1 MTAYCLYSAF
11 SGAFS
16 DSVYHP
22 EAECQTCILL
32 LLYIVI
38 RCINTGYT
46 SHLLLLFSIS
56 AIIRLIYSIHTQ
68 LHGFLPGIHLYQMKG
83 GFLTTSLWGG
93 FLSLVLTLY
102 VGTGIFGTF
111 FRNSAFRQYLWYCG
125 CFLFT
130 ILLFY
135 SDSRAAWV
143 STIAGIGM
151 LLCIRYRKTIRFLF
165 RKHRISTIG
174 ILLLSLYFGALF
186 LYQHKPDSA
195 RGRLQIHR
203 ITCDMIKTRPLAGFG
218 TGGFSQHYMD
228 YQAAYFKT
236 HPNIPDSSLADEITF
251 AFNEYLKLFTEQ
263 GIIRGV
269 AIVGIFLFIAMRK
282 PRTKTVI
289 ASVRCRSALL
299 ALAVFSCFSYP
310 FSCFEFKF
318 FGTFL
323 LACIVSDSRNDL
335 PLRCLRPGS
344 CCLSAC
350 FVLLAGCFTACLCIR
365 QEQAYRKWMHALQH
379 YSVSPTEALH
389 ELHDISSLLY
399 SQPVFLFTYGK
410 ALNFSGRYS
419 EALTLLNRAS
429 EYRASYQIL
438 IETGKS
444 HAGTGHSEAARRC
457 WEKAGEMIPNRLLP
471 GYLTARMYEQNHQT
485 GVARRIA
492 EETLH
497 ILPKTDNPE
506 SRKIRRE
513 LLRIASLK

>member
-11 SGAFS
+11 SSACS

-22 EAECQTCILL
+22 EAECQACILL

-38 RCINTGYT
+38 RCINIGYT
-46 SHLLLLFSIS
+46 SHLLLLFSIV
-56 AIIRLIYSIHTQ
+56 AIIRLIYSIHSQ
-68 LHGFLPGIHLYQMKG
+68 LHGFLPGAHLYQIKG

-93 FLSLVLTLY
+93 FLSIVLTLY

-111 FRNSAFRQYLWYCG
+111 FRNNAFRQYFWYCG
-125 CFLFT
+125 CFLFG

-143 STIAGIGM
+143 SAIVGIGM

-174 ILLLSLYFGALF
+174 ILLLVLYSGALF
-186 LYQHKPDSA
+186 LYQYKPDSTK
-195 RGRLQIHR
+195 GRLQIHR
-203 ITCDMIKTRPLAGFG
+203 ITCDMMKTKPLAGFG

-228 YQAAYFKT
+228 YQAAYFKM
-236 HPNIPDSSLADEITF
+236 HPNTPDSSLADETTF
-251 AFNEYLKLFTEQ
+251 AFNECLKLFTEQ
-263 GIIRGV
+263 GIVRGV

-282 PRTKTVI
+282 PRVKTVVS
-289 ASVRCRSALL
+289 SVKCRGALL
-299 ALAVFSCFSYP
+299 VLAVFSCFSYP

-323 LACIVSDSRNDL
+323 LACIVSDSKDDFPPFR
-335 PLRCLRPGS
+335 LRPRT
-344 CCLSAC
+344 CHLFAC
-350 FVLLAGCFTACLCIR
+350 FVLLSGCFIACLCVR
-365 QEQAYRKWMHALQH
+365 QEQAYRKWIHALQH
-379 YSVSPTEALH
+379 YSVSPAETLH
-389 ELHDISSLLY
+389 ELHDISPLLN

-410 ALNFSGRYS
+410 ALNFSGKYS

-429 EYRASYQIL
+429 KCRASYQTL

-444 HAGTGHSEAARRC
+444 YAGVGYSEAASRC
-457 WEKAGEMIPNRLLP
+457 WQKAEEMIPNRLLP

-485 GVARRIA
+485 DAARRIA
-492 EETLH
+492 EKTLH
-497 ILPKTDNPE
+497 ILPKIDNPE

-513 LLRIASLK
+513 LHRIVSLK